1 MRKTQTSSP
10 QYGEGVLY
18 KVMYEDTMASMTR
31 RQGRSSG
38 STYELVQPHS
48 VAVFPDT
55 CSPDREAC
63 NFILGSCCGRDP
75 FASVLKFIERMFLIS
90 EVDRSGAPS
99 SRKEQNP
106 LAWQSEI
113 Q

>member
-1 MRKTQTSSP
+1 MGK
-10 QYGEGVLY
+10 VLLY
-18 KVMYEDTMASMTR
+18 KVMYEDTMASTTR
-31 RQGRSSG
+31 RQGGSSG

-106 LAWQSEI
+106 LVWQPEI